1 METRYLNTLIAV
13 VETGTFSK
21 ASESLHITQSAVSQ
35 RIKFLEEHFGQQLL
49 DRSGQRLALTTAGQ
63 MVFNKARDI
72 LEKEKELLTCLQNS
86 AAQKHLSLCC
96 TPTFGMAYL
105 PQVLSNFIRAHSDI
119 NDLKF
124 IFLQPEEALR
134 GLRQEEFDL
143 AAIEH
148 SLDLSFPGFNRFSMP
163 DDEMLVVTS
172 AAAPIPNDGGVIQ
185 VSSLKEKRLFA
196 RRDGCS
202 SKELMRCN
210 LRAQGLDFNDFAS
223 VVISDDL
230 SFTIHSV
237 LAGEG
242 VAYMSQALISS
253 YLESEQMIGLH
264 VEGFQRRRGRSV
276 VMLPQKGEDPLV
288 KALLE
293 IIFDVVSPFWRPKMV
308 STAD

>member
-1 METRYLNTLIAV
+1 
-13 VETGTFSK
+13 
-21 ASESLHITQSAVSQ
+21 
-35 RIKFLEEHFGQQLL
+35 
-49 DRSGQRLALTTAGQ
+49 
-63 MVFNKARDI
+63 
-72 LEKEKELLTCLQNS
+72 LEKEKELLTCLQDS

-148 SLDLSFPGFNRFSMP
+148 SLDLNFPGFNRFSMP

-172 AAAPIPNDGGVIQ
+172 AAAPIPNDDGVIQ

-230 SFTIHSV
+230 RFTIQSV

>member
-1 METRYLNTLIAV
+1 
-13 VETGTFSK
+13 
-21 ASESLHITQSAVSQ
+21 
-35 RIKFLEEHFGQQLL
+35 
-49 DRSGQRLALTTAGQ
+49 
-63 MVFNKARDI
+63 
-72 LEKEKELLTCLQNS
+72 
-86 AAQKHLSLCC
+86 
-96 TPTFGMAYL
+96 MAYL

-148 SLDLSFPGFNRFSMP
+148 SLDLNFPGFNRFSMP

-172 AAAPIPNDGGVIQ
+172 AAAPIPNDDGVIQ
-185 VSSLKEKRLFA
+185 VSRLKEKRLFA